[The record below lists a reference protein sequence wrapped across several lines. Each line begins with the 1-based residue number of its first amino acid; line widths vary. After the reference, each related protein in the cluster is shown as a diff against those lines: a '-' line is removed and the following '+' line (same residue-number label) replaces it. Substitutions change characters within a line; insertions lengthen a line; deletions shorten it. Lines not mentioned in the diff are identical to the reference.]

1 MTNENLFSIKKVDEL
16 RPHLKSIFRKELQSE
31 YDSFLKSEEFLKEKE
46 KVRGEEYPLELIS
59 DADKAKN
66 ILTEILNDSK
76 EIILKTKN
84 VRVIQ
89 SIFNHYLYVERL
101 WKFDNFLYS
110 NEIQEFLEIGDLDYD
125 SYTKNILLA
134 FSNYTEK
141 KLDQHLVGHAIM
153 NFNLT
158 NSPTVS
164 AMEELEA
171 LIQTTAVCSLS
182 ELEDKVKSH
191 FDFSKEI
198 KRGNEDIEH
207 SWRF

>member
-1 MTNENLFSIKKVDEL
+1 M
-16 RPHLKSIFRKELQSE
+16 SIFFSAL
-31 YDSFLKSEEFLKEKE
+31 
-46 KVRGEEYPLELIS
+46 YPSVTCFSVIEPPPIS
-59 DADKAKN
+59 VA
-66 ILTEILNDSK
+66 
-76 EIILKTKN
+76 
-84 VRVIQ
+84 
-89 SIFNHYLYVERL
+89 
-101 WKFDNFLYS
+101 
-110 NEIQEFLEIGDLDYD
+110 
-125 SYTKNILLA
+125 KNILLA